1 MKTMAALLAL
11 VLCGLVGPAPV
22 GAQEGG
28 AFVAGI
34 EDLPLMDGLVE
45 DRAAGL
51 VFDKPEGRIVEAYA
65 AGAVSASVV
74 RAFYAATLGQLG
86 WQPAGDGVY
95 QRDDETLRITIGGAD
110 GALTVQF
117 SLSPN

>member
-1 MKTMAALLAL
+1 MKTLGVMAALALCSALLWSPLA
-11 VLCGLVGPAPV
+11 
-22 GAQEGG
+22 AQEGA

-34 EDLPLMDGLVE
+34 EDLPLMDGLIE
-45 DRAAGL
+45 DVDAGL

-65 AGAVSASVV
+65 TGVVTASAV
-74 RAFYAATLGQLG
+74 RAFYAATLAQLG
-86 WQPAGDGVY
+86 WQASDDGTY
-95 QRDDETLRITIGGAD
+95 QRDDESLQIIISGVD

>member
-1 MKTMAALLAL
+1 MKTPGPIAAVLLCGALLWTPL
-11 VLCGLVGPAPV
+11 
-22 GAQEGG
+22 GAQEAGR
-28 AFVAGI
+28 FVTGI

-45 DRAAGL
+45 DPAGGL

-65 AGAVSASVV
+65 AGEVSASVV

-86 WQPAGDGVY
+86 WQPAGDGLY
-95 QRDDETLRITIGGAD
+95 QRDEESLRITIGGAD

>member
-1 MKTMAALLAL
+1 MKIPGAIVALL
-11 VLCGLVGPAPV
+11 LCGALLGAPV
-22 GAQEGG
+22 VAQEGN

-34 EDLPLMDGLVE
+34 EDLPLMGDLIE
-45 DRAAGL
+45 DVDAGL

-65 AGAVSASVV
+65 TGEVSAAAV
-74 RAFYAATLGQLG
+74 RAFYAATLVQLG
-86 WQPAGDGVY
+86 WKPDGVTLY
-95 QRDDETLRITIGGAD
+95 QRDDESLQITISGAD

>member
-1 MKTMAALLAL
+1 MKTLGAIVALLL
-11 VLCGLVGPAPV
+11 YSTFLWTPL
-22 GAQEGG
+22 GAQEAG
-28 AFVAGI
+28 AFVTGI

-65 AGAVSASVV
+65 YGAVRASVV
-74 RAFYAATLGQLG
+74 RAFYGATLVQLG
-86 WQPAGDGVY
+86 WQPAGDGLY
-95 QRDDETLRITIGGAD
+95 QRDDEALRITSSGAD
-110 GALTVQF
+110 NALTVQF